1 MGTSDI
7 SKRDKN
13 FKITETTDFSSDIYE
28 IPNDLFTI
36 YGGWF
41 DKEYGIIRMP
51 VDIAKTVSDIFTWG
65 VRCTSC
71 VRITFATDSDSIKL
85 ICKPYD
91 KVPMHHMA
99 FIGSSGFT
107 LCEYVRAKEVFVGN
121 FYAPREDID
130 SYEVQLNI
138 QTKRKMRKYVLYCP
152 LYSGVQGLT
161 VELSKGSKIEKFER
175 YGKEKPI
182 LYYGSSITQGGCA
195 SRADN
200 LYQAYVMR
208 KYNIDCVNLGVSS
221 GAKGEDT
228 IVNYLAN
235 CDCSVFVCDYDHNA
249 PDVEHLK
256 RTHLP
261 LYKAFRANEK
271 HKNTPIVFMSK
282 PDGFRDVNGDERFA
296 VIKQTYDYAKSNGD
310 NNVYLIDGRKI
321 YPKAIAEQCSVDGCH
336 PTDLGFYYMFKALD
350 KVLSKIL

>member
-1 MGTSDI
+1 MSNFEISDI
-7 SKRDKN
+7 DKN
-13 FKITETTDFSSDIYE
+13 FKITETTEFSSNVYE
-28 IPNDLFTI
+28 LPNPLFTI

-51 VDIAKTVSDIFTWG
+51 VDIAKTVSDMFAWG
-65 VRCTSC
+65 CRCTSG
-71 VRITFATDSDSIKL
+71 VRITFATDSRSIKL

-91 KVPMHHMA
+91 KVPMHHMT
-99 FIGSSGFT
+99 FIASSGFT
-107 LCEYVRAKEVFVGN
+107 LCEYVKGKEIFAGN
-121 FYAPREDID
+121 FYAPREDVD

-138 QTKRKMRKYVLYCP
+138 DKERKMRKYVLYCP
-152 LYSGVQGLT
+152 LYSG
-161 VELSKGSKIEKFER
+161 IEKLSIELTKDSKVQRFER
-175 YGKEKPI
+175 YDNELPI
-182 LYYGSSITQGGCA
+182 LYYGSSITQGGC
-195 SRADN
+195 SNRADT
-200 LYQAYVMR
+200 LYQAYVSR
-208 KYNIDCVNLGVSS
+208 KYNKDFVNLGVSS
-221 GAKGEDT
+221 GAKGEDSM
-228 IVNYLAN
+228 VNYLAN
-235 CDCSVFVCDYDHNA
+235 CDCSLFVCDYDHNA

-261 LYKAFRANEK
+261 LYKAFRTNEK

-282 PDGFRDVNGDERFA
+282 PDGFRDVYGDERFA

-321 YPKAIAEQCSVDGCH
+321 YPKAVAEYCSVDGCH